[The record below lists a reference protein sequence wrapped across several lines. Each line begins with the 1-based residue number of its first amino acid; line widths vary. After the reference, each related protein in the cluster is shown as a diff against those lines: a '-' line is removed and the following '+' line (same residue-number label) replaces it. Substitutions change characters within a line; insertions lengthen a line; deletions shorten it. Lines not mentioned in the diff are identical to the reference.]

1 MPIINGATA
10 EERAI
15 APFIILQGE
24 RVLCLY
30 LNSDL
35 TSIVA
40 TLWAYSM
47 VYVISTTVWA
57 LS

>member
-10 EERAI
+10 ERAI

-40 TLWAYSM
+40 ALWAYGM

>member
-10 EERAI
+10 ERAI

-30 LNSDL
+30 LNSNL

-40 TLWAYSM
+40 ALRAYGM

>member
-10 EERAI
+10 EGAI
-15 APFIILQGE
+15 AQLIILQGE

-40 TLWAYSM
+40 ALRAYGM

>member
-10 EERAI
+10 ERAI

-40 TLWAYSM
+40 ALWTYSM

>member
-40 TLWAYSM
+40 ALWTYSM